1 MKRLGFAPEARR
13 DLLAIGLYIVEDN
26 PERATSFVAELEVKA
41 AQAAE
46 RPRSFPARDDVSPG
60 LRAVG
65 HRHYLLFFRELE
77 DEVRIV
83 RVLHGARNLTRIFE
97 AAYRI

>member
-1 MKRLGFAPEARR
+1 MKRLGYAPEARR
-13 DLLAIGLYIVEDN
+13 DLLMIGLYIAEDN
-26 PERATSFVAELEVKA
+26 PDRAESFVAELEAKA

-46 RPRSFPARDDVSPG
+46 RPNSFPARDDVSPG

-65 HRHYLLFFRELE
+65 HGRYLLFFRDLP

-83 RVLHGARNLTRIFE
+83 RVLHGARDLARAFD
-97 AAYRI
+97 A